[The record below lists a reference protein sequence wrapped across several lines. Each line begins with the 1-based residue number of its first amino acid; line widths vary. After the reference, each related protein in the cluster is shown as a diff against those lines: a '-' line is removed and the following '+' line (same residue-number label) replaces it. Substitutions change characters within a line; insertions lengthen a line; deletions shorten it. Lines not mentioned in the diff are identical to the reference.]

1 MLHSSKKKK
10 AMKQVSLKAQK
21 ILIKKYLDRK
31 KYVLERKNYVQQ
43 GKRSRAAAR
52 ATHRGIRRS
61 PRCLSPTWSPGSEIL
76 AQPN

>member
-1 MLHSSKKKK
+1 MLRSSKKKK

-31 KYVLERKNYVQQ
+31 NYVLERKNYVQ

-52 ATHRGIRRS
+52 ATQGHS
-61 PRCLSPTWSPGSEIL
+61 KEPTLSFTYVEPGV
-76 AQPN
+76 